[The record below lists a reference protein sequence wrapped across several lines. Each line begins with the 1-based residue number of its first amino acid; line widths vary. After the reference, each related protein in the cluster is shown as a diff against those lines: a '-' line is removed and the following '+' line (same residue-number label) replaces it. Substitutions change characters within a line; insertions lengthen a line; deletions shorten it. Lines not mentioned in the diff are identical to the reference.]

1 MYYALHWAG
10 IAHLCDKKIAILGV
24 LVTHLCDIT
33 CRVAMRAGC
42 RGVGQYALVRK
53 NVSHPSKPLI
63 LDSEKEVYAFSSNL
77 HIFDGSKLDPKI

>member
-1 MYYALHWAG
+1 M
-10 IAHLCDKKIAILGV
+10 CDKKIAILGV

-42 RGVGQYALVRK
+42 RGVGQYALARK

-63 LDSEKEVYAFSSNL
+63 LDSEKEVNAFSSNL